1 MDVLIRD
8 LLHLAGSRL
17 EKAGIENAELDAGLL
32 LGHCLGKSRTEL
44 YLMAEEKPSEASTA
58 HFFDLLQQ
66 RQQRIPLAYILG
78 IQEFW
83 SLDFIVSPAVLI
95 PRPET
100 ELLLEKGI
108 ALWREHPD
116 DSGAILDLCCG
127 SGVIAVVLAKELGVP
142 VLAVD
147 ISWDALQIARKNAV
161 RHGVSHLVSFV
172 QADLLSA
179 FSPLPCFS
187 LVLSNPPYVS
197 REALLEGLQPE
208 VGNYEPRLALDGGK
222 KGLEIIKR
230 MRAELSLRFLPG
242 ARLLMEIGD
251 EQGDDVCSLFS
262 SRQNEKKFFSRLAVE
277 KDYGGHDRIFYAQVE
292 GEGAV
297 KIKNSPQR
305 RRGRRCNYL

>member
-1 MDVLIRD
+1 MLIRD
-8 LLHLAGSRL
+8 LLHGGACRL
-17 EKAGIENAELDAGLL
+17 EKAGIENAEVDVGLL

-44 YLMAEEKPSEASTA
+44 YLMAGETLSDACEAE
-58 HFFDLLQQ
+58 FIDLLRQ

-78 IQEFW
+78 VQEFW
-83 SLDFIVSPAVLI
+83 SLEFIVSPDVLI

-108 ALWREHPD
+108 ALWRENPVA
-116 DSGAILDLCCG
+116 GGIVLDLCCG
-127 SGVIAVVLAKELGVP
+127 SGVIAVVLAKELNIS

-147 ISWDALQIARKNAV
+147 ISKDAIHIARENAV
-161 RHGVSHLVSFV
+161 RHGVSHLVTFV

-179 FSPLPCFS
+179 FSPSPCFS

-208 VGNYEPRLALDGGK
+208 VANHEPRLALDGGK

-230 MRAELSLRFLPG
+230 MRNELSLRLLPG
-242 ARLLMEIGD
+242 AQLLLEIGD
-251 EQGDDVCSLFS
+251 QQGDDVCSLFS
-262 SRQNEKKFFSRLAVE
+262 TGNDEKSFFSRLTVE

-292 GEGAV
+292 EPH
-297 KIKNSPQR
+297 I
-305 RRGRRCNYL
+305 